1 MVLLQNPSGA
11 NFNPTKSPSAEI
23 KSPYRRK
30 GFLTDLK
37 ASKRCRFD
45 FKNRGGCSRTQWIDL
60 THCPCDSGFNRAM
73 NKQRS
78 GLGIIRESQRPPE
91 RGSISVRDY
100 R

>member
-37 ASKRCRFD
+37 ASKHCRFD
-45 FKNRGGCSRTQWIDL
+45 FKNRGGVAE
-60 THCPCDSGFNRAM
+60 PNG
-73 NKQRS
+73 
-78 GLGIIRESQRPPE
+78 
-91 RGSISVRDY
+91 
-100 R
+100 